1 MRSLNEG
8 EWNYYFTPL
17 DTDSIV
23 SIVSQCFHRQYLAD
37 QPIQTLN
44 RILLIECADGE
55 EMPPYQDYITVE
67 LELSGTVTS
76 DRPHHC
82 LLHHLQQNR
91 TFADWHQHTESSY

>member
-1 MRSLNEG
+1 
-8 EWNYYFTPL
+8 
-17 DTDSIV
+17 
-23 SIVSQCFHRQYLAD
+23 
-37 QPIQTLN
+37 
-44 RILLIECADGE
+44 
-55 EMPPYQDYITVE
+55 MPPYQDYITVE